1 MLISAGAAGATT
13 VLPSFDASAFKPGAR
28 IDNTYFPLRN
38 GQRTVLFAEGE
49 EDGERFTERSELS
62 VLKRKGP
69 TILGV
74 RATIQRDRAYEDDL
88 LVEDTFDYY
97 AQDRKGNVWYLGED
111 VTNYHYDDDGRL
123 TGTDSASSWRAGVND
138 AQPGYIMPAEPEV
151 GFSYFQEYAPNDAAV
166 DEARIASLGE
176 VVAVEA
182 GVFRNVLRI
191 LESTALEPDALGY
204 KYYAPG
210 VGIIRED
217 EGLDAGL
224 GNPALVFGAVKVAPV
239 PLPAGLPLLLGGLAA
254 LGIGGWRRRH
264 GQSLREV
271 AHPACRVVL

>member
-1 MLISAGAAGATT
+1 MPTGCRLPLALAAGALLCAGGASGNT
-13 VLPSFDASAFKPGAR
+13 VLPNFDADAFRPGAR
-28 IDNTYFPLRN
+28 IDNPYFPLAA
-38 GQRTVLFAEGE
+38 GQRTVLFAKGE
-49 EDGERFTERSELS
+49 EDGEPFTERSELT

-74 RATIQRDRAYEDDL
+74 RATVQRDRAFEDDL

-111 VTNYHYDDDGRL
+111 VTNYRYDDDGRL

-138 AQPGYIMPAEPEV
+138 AKPGYIMPAMPEV
-151 GFSYFQEYAPNDAAV
+151 GLDYFQESAPNDGAL

-182 GVFRNVLRI
+182 GVFRNVLKI
-191 LESTALEPDALGY
+191 LESTALEPGAMAF

-210 VGIIRED
+210 VGVIRED
-217 EGLDAGL
+217 EGLDAAL
-224 GNPALVFGAVKVAPV
+224 GNPTLVFGAVKVAPV
-239 PLPAGLPLLLGGLAA
+239 PLPAALPLLLGGIAA
-254 LGIGGWRRRH
+254 LGFGGWRRRR
-264 GQSLREV
+264 G
-271 AHPACRVVL
+271 